1 MKLNVF
7 ASFLLFFINDYFIFS
22 TEIKTN
28 LENHLKMLNKLKMKS
43 KVFLETLYNTVNN
56 VDEQRIM
63 RKHKLNQGPFMVT
76 NQVKRN
82 LKRERFVVHKSFP
95 SYEYR
100 DYRNI
105 NKTMHDLVKQYPELV
120 KLSTAQKDYNLPNPG
135 GRCKEDR

>member
-56 VDEQRIM
+56 FDEQRIM
-63 RKHKLNQGPFMVT
+63 
-76 NQVKRN
+76 
-82 LKRERFVVHKSFP
+82 SFP